1 MSDTSHPATLDTAHR
16 DVRCERFENAW
27 RCWRPGQE
35 LPRWQQFLPAP
46 SEPCSPEL
54 IFVLL
59 HIDIEFRA
67 KAGSPALLAERYFD
81 HPRLQQEDA
90 HLDAEQQGKLIHWEY
105 QQRWQNGQRARRAD
119 YEAAFP
125 QHAAALSDLK
135 PACRCPQCGKE
146 CVLEETS
153 QTAFCME
160 CGGDSPLTG
169 DSPPFVATTAR
180 AAATLTRI
188 DLRDYELIEQLGA
201 GGMGEVYRS
210 CDPALERDLAIKV
223 MKASLRGHREGERRF
238 LREARVTGSLQHPGI
253 VTVHNLGRL
262 ADGRLHY
269 TMRLV
274 RGRTFAAIL
283 KEEAGQPESLP
294 SLLGIFEKICQAVAY
309 AHSKRVIH
317 RDLKPHNV
325 MVGRFGEVQVMDWG
339 LAKLLTE
346 DENTASPG
354 SPNDG
359 GTVIR
364 TESADTP
371 LNATQLGATLGT
383 PAYMSPEQAA
393 GDWKIVDERSDVFA
407 LGSILCE
414 MLTGQPAYTGP
425 DREEVLRRAR
435 RGDLAEALSRLEH
448 CGADAALLAL
458 CRDCLTPAQEGR
470 PRDAGVVAERMAAYQ
485 TEVGE
490 RLRQAQLA
498 QAQAEVKAREER
510 KRRRWAIAFVL
521 LLLVAA
527 TFSIW
532 LALRATH
539 AEQKARKSE
548 GVAQDRLGQIEKAND
563 ILASIFHDLDP
574 RAEERGGPSLRLQ
587 MSQHMEKAAAQLDEV
602 AIGDPLT
609 TARLQFTL
617 GKSLNA
623 LVRTRQAIELLSKA
637 YQTQADKL
645 GPDHSDTLKS
655 MMELAL
661 AYHADGQLD
670 KSVALLEQCLEKR
683 RTLLVPSDPELRRTI
698 HALAGVYLAGHEFE
712 KIEPLVQEL
721 KSQEADDV
729 LDGLAFAYFI
739 AGQEDRAVPL
749 LERLLEIRKAK
760 DGPED
765 TKTLHIM
772 SRLAVCYRRTG
783 QVNRA
788 IPLYEQILPK
798 QQAMLSED
806 HRDTLMTMYNLGRA
820 YCTVGR
826 LKDGV
831 ALMQRSWDR
840 WKVNMSPDMLDTL
853 SMRISLSMTYQK
865 LGEFGRADTLLR
877 EGVNR
882 QRTKGGPESAS
893 TLRLRALLG
902 LNLLRQ
908 QKFEEAEGVLSE
920 CVKLCEKRQPDNWET
935 YNVRSLLGEALLG
948 QKKYANAESLLVQG
962 YGGMRQREAN
972 IPPESKVRLT
982 EALERLV
989 RLYEAT
995 NQTEKAADWRN
1006 KLDETKAASK

>member
-27 RCWRPGQE
+27 RCWRAGQE
-35 LPRWQQFLPAP
+35 PPRWQEFLPAP
-46 SEPCSPEL
+46 GEPCSPNL
-54 IFVLL
+54 IAVLL
-59 HIDIEFRA
+59 QIDIEFRA
-67 KAGSPALLAERYFD
+67 GVGFPALLAERYFD
-81 HPRLQQEDA
+81 HPRLHSEDA
-90 HLDAEQQGKLIHWEY
+90 GLDAEQQAELIRREY
-105 QQRWQNGQRARRAD
+105 RQRWLNGQRARRAD

-125 QHAAALSDLK
+125 QHAAALRDLK
-135 PACRCPQCGKE
+135 PTCRCPQCGKE
-146 CVLEETS
+146 CVLEETC
-153 QTAFCME
+153 QTAFCKE

-169 DSPPFVATTAR
+169 DSPPFVAITAMTATTLAK
-180 AAATLTRI
+180 I

-223 MKASLRGHREGERRF
+223 MKASLRGHLEGERRF

-253 VTVHNLGRL
+253 VPVHNLGRL

-283 KEEAGQPESLP
+283 EEEAGQPERLP

-309 AHSKRVIH
+309 AHSKHVIH

-354 SPNDG
+354 SLDG
-359 GTVIR
+359 GTVIH

-371 LNATQLGATLGT
+371 LEATRLGSALGT

-393 GDWKIVDERSDVFA
+393 GDWKIVDERTDVFA

-414 MLTGQPAYTGP
+414 LLTGQPAYTGL

-435 RGDLAEALSRLEH
+435 RGDLADALSRLEH
-448 CGADAALLAL
+448 CGADTALMAL
-458 CRDCLTPAQEGR
+458 CRDCLTPAYEGR
-470 PRDAGVVAERMAAYQ
+470 PRDAGVVAERVAAYQ
-485 TEVGE
+485 AEVQE
-490 RLRQAQLA
+490 RLRHAQLA
-498 QAQAEVKAREER
+498 KAQAEVKAREER
-510 KRRRWAIAFVL
+510 KRRRSLIAFVL
-521 LLLVAA
+521 VLLVIA
-527 TFSIW
+527 TLSIW

-539 AEQKARKSE
+539 AEQKARNSE
-548 GVAQDRLGQIEKAND
+548 MVAQDRLGANEL
-563 ILASIFHDLDP
+563 LASIFHDLDP
-574 RAEERGGPSLRLQ
+574 HAEERGGPSLRVQ
-587 MSQHMEKAAAQLDEV
+587 MSQHMEKAAAQLDEA

-609 TARLQFTL
+609 TARLQYTL
-617 GKSLNA
+617 GQSLNA
-623 LVRTRQAIELLSKA
+623 LVQSRQSIELLSKA
-637 YQTQADKL
+637 YQIQADKL
-645 GPDHSDTLKS
+645 GPNHEDTLKT

-670 KSVALLEQCLEKR
+670 KSVALLEQCLER
-683 RTLLVPSDPELRRTI
+683 RRNLLGPSDPERRRTI

-712 KIEPLVQEL
+712 KVEPLVEEL

-739 AGQEDRAVPL
+739 AGQEDRAIPL
-749 LERLLEIRKAK
+749 LERLLEIRKTK
-760 DGPED
+760 DGLED
-765 TKTLHIM
+765 AKTLQTM
-772 SRLAVCYRRTG
+772 SRLATNYQRTG
-783 QVNRA
+783 RVDKA
-788 IPLYEQILPK
+788 IPLYEQVLPK
-798 QQAMLSED
+798 QQAKLPND
-806 HRDTLMTMYNLGRA
+806 RDTLTTMYNLGRA

-826 LKDGV
+826 LKEGV
-831 ALMQRSWDR
+831 ALMQQSWDR
-840 WKVNMSPDMLDTL
+840 WKVKMSPDMLDTL
-853 SMRISLSMTYQK
+853 SMRISLAMTYQK
-865 LGEFGRADTLLR
+865 LGEFGRADRLLR
-877 EGVNR
+877 EGLDR
-882 QRTKGGPESAS
+882 RRTKGGPESAS

-908 QKFEEAEGVLSE
+908 QKFAEAEGVLNE
-920 CVKLCEKRQPDNWET
+920 CVKLCDKRQPDNWET
-935 YNVRSLLGEALLG
+935 FNARSLLGEALLS
-948 QKKYANAESLLVQG
+948 QKKYADAEPLLVQG
-962 YGGMRQREAN
+962 YEGMKQREAK
-972 IPPESKVRLT
+972 IPLDGKVHLT

-989 RLYEAT
+989 QLYEAMG
-995 NQTEKAADWRN
+995 QKDKAADWRR
-1006 KLDETKAASK
+1006 KLDEEKAASRRPEP